1 MPAVTGSIPNLVN
14 GVSQQAPAMRLP
26 SQAEMSVNYYPTIID
41 GNIKRPRT
49 NHTCVIDALPANTFT
64 HFIFRDAG
72 EKYVV
77 AITTDGDV
85 RVWDFA
91 GIEKTVTNNGEDYL
105 AGLTNAKQ
113 ELRALTVADHTFVV
127 NKSRT
132 VSAGTAKSP
141 ARPYEA
147 LVHVLAGNY
156 AKDYRIYINGTLHAH
171 LQTPDG
177 DDRTDGPYIDT
188 VRIAGALWQLLN
200 AGTTTWPATTTAAGG
215 GFNTAPW
222 AIGRYHSTIYI
233 RNSTTDF
240 TLNVEDGYSGR
251 AMKDVKK
258 VVQKFA
264 DLPLYG
270 PDGFVVEVAGADGN
284 LADNYWVQFQKDNDL
299 NSAGV
304 WRECVKPDTVLG
316 LDASTMPHTLVRNN
330 DGTFTFGPA
339 TWHDRVCGDEETVS
353 DPSFVGH
360 PIRDVFFH
368 KNRLGF
374 LTQENIVLSEAGVF
388 YNFFRKTLTALLD
401 TDPIDVAASHMKVS
415 LLKHV
420 VPYQRELLVFSDE
433 TQFVLTGK
441 ELLTPKTVSADPITE
456 LRVHPDIRPVVAG
469 SNVYFISEK
478 DEWATVTE
486 YYLDKALETAD
497 YDTVSSHIPAYI
509 PSGVRNLIAST
520 DLDLIVACST
530 GDPNALY
537 CYSYYWNGQEKL
549 QSSWCR
555 WVIPDASEIEN
566 ISFDRGLIRLLVWRE
581 GTLFL
586 ETINA
591 EQKVADP
598 GATYSTH
605 LDRHIMLDN
614 GVFDE
619 EENLTTFTLPYEAP
633 DGLKCVTGPGG
644 AQFQGVELT
653 PSAINDNA
661 VSFDGDLTDQP
672 VRFGIP
678 YESRYR
684 FSRFFA
690 RDEKNKSAV
699 QTGRTQVLHLSVVY
713 TRSAYFRVEVTCEGR
728 GMRTYPFNG
737 RVISDPDN
745 MTSVVVLDDGKFSV
759 PVMSRNDRVVIDLVN
774 DTWLPCAFTS
784 AEWKGT
790 INPHSRQL

>member
-26 SQAEMSVNYYPTIID
+26 SQAEMSVNYYPTLID
-41 GNIKRPRT
+41 GNTKRPRT
-49 NHTCVIDALPANTFT
+49 NHTCVLDALPANTFT
-64 HFIFRDAG
+64 HFILRDAN
-72 EKYVV
+72 EKYIV
-77 AITTDGDV
+77 AITTAGDV

-91 GIEKTVTNNGEDYL
+91 GNEKTVTNNGSAYL

-113 ELRALTVADHTFVV
+113 ELRALTVADHTFIV
-127 NKSRT
+127 NKTRT
-132 VSAGTAKSP
+132 VAAGTAKSP

-156 AKDYRIYINGTLHAH
+156 AKDYRIYINGVLEAH
-171 LQTPDG
+171 LLTPDG
-177 DDRTDGPYIDT
+177 DDVTDGPYIDT
-188 VRIAGALWQLLN
+188 VRIAGALWQLLDT
-200 AGTTTWPATTTAAGG
+200 GSTTWPAATTGDGG

-233 RNSTTDF
+233 RNISTDF
-240 TLNVEDGYSGR
+240 TINVEDGYSGR
-251 AMKDVKK
+251 AMKDVKR

-264 DLPLYG
+264 DLPLYA
-270 PDGFVVEVAGADGN
+270 PDGFVVEVAGAEGN
-284 LADNYWVQFQKDNDL
+284 AADNYWVEFVKDNDA
-299 NSAGV
+299 NSNGV

-316 LDASTMPHTLVRNN
+316 LDASTMPHTLVRNS

-339 TWHDRVCGDEETVS
+339 TWADRKCGDTETVS
-353 DPSFVGH
+353 DPSFVGQ

-388 YNFFRKTLTALLD
+388 FNFYRKTLTALLD
-401 TDPIDVAASHMKVS
+401 TDPIDVAASHTKVS

-456 LRVHPDIRPVVAG
+456 LSVHPDIRPVVAG
-469 SNVYFISEK
+469 SNIYFISEK
-478 DEWATVTE
+478 DEWATVVE

-497 YDTVSSHIPAYI
+497 YETVSSHAPAYI
-509 PSGVRNLIAST
+509 PSGVRALIASP
-520 DLDLIVACST
+520 DLDLIIAST
-530 GDPNALY
+530 SGDPNSLF

-549 QSSWCR
+549 QSA
-555 WVIPDASEIEN
+555 WVKWTLPDADDIEN
-566 ISFDRGLIRLLVWRE
+566 VVFDRGLIRLLVWRD

-598 GATYSTH
+598 GAAYSTH
-605 LDRHIMLDN
+605 LDRHVMLSD
-614 GVFDE
+614 GVYSS
-619 EENLTTFTLPYEAP
+619 LTNRTTYTLPYDAP
-633 DGLKCVTGPGG
+633 TGLKCVTGPGG
-644 AQFQGVELT
+644 EQYQGVEL
-653 PSAINDNA
+653 PPAAIDGA
-661 VSFDGDLTDQP
+661 DVSFTGDLTGQP

-690 RDEKNKSAV
+690 RDDQNRVAQ

-713 TRSAYFRVEVTCEGR
+713 TRSAYFRVEVSIEGR
-728 GMRTYPFNG
+728 DMVTYPFNG

-745 MTSVVVLDDGKFSV
+745 ITSAIVLDDGKFSV
-759 PVMSRNDRVVIDLVN
+759 PIMSRNDRVTIDLVN

-784 AEWKGT
+784 AEWRGT